1 MDEGLVTID
10 LMKTHLKIET
20 DEDEAFVMTL
30 ISEVSQA
37 ARDFC
42 RTEFDEDSVPGP
54 VSLGIRLKVAFFYEN
69 RDISDRQTYLATD
82 TAWQALLYPYRDLDK
97 MF

>member
-1 MDEGLVTID
+1 MDEGLVTLD

-54 VSLGIRLKVAFFYEN
+54 VSLGVRLKVAFFYEN
-69 RDISDRQTYLATD
+69 RDISDRQAYLATD

>member
-1 MDEGLVTID
+1 MSEGLVTLD
-10 LMKTHLKIET
+10 LTQEHLKIET
-20 DEDEAFVMTL
+20 EEDEAFVMTL

-42 RTEFDEDSVPGP
+42 WTEFDMDSVPAP
-54 VSLGIRLKVAFFYEN
+54 VSLAVRLKVAFFYEN
-69 RDISDRQTYLATD
+69 RDIPDRQAYLATD
-82 TAWQALLYPYRDLDK
+82 TAWKALLYPYKDFDQ

>member
-1 MDEGLVTID
+1 MDEGLVTLD

-54 VSLGIRLKVAFFYEN
+54 VSLGVRLKVAFFYEN
-69 RDISDRQTYLATD
+69 RDISDRQAYLATD

-97 MF
+97 LF

>member
-69 RDISDRQTYLATD
+69 RDISDRQAYLATD

>member
-1 MDEGLVTID
+1 MSEGLVPLD

-20 DEDEAFVMTL
+20 EEDEAFVMTL

-37 ARDFC
+37 ARDYC
-42 RTEFDEDSVPGP
+42 WTEFDIDSVPAP

-69 RDISDRQTYLATD
+69 RDIPDRQTYLAND
-82 TAWQALLYPYRDLDK
+82 MAWKAMLYPYRDLDK

>member
-1 MDEGLVTID
+1 MDEGLVTLD

-69 RDISDRQTYLATD
+69 RDIPDRQAYLATD
-82 TAWQALLYPYRDLDK
+82 TAWQALLYPYRDPDK

>member
-1 MDEGLVTID
+1 MDEGLVTLD

-69 RDISDRQTYLATD
+69 RDISDRQAYLATD

>member
-30 ISEVSQA
+30 VSEVSQA

-69 RDISDRQTYLATD
+69 RDISDRQAYLATD

>member
-1 MDEGLVTID
+1 MSEGLVTLD

-20 DEDEAFVMTL
+20 EEDEDFVETL

-42 RTEFDEDSVPGP
+42 RTEFDTDSVPSP

-69 RDISDRQTYLATD
+69 RDIPDRQSYLATD
-82 TAWQALLYPYRDLDK
+82 LAWQALLYPYRELDN

>member
-1 MDEGLVTID
+1 MSEGLVTLD
-10 LMKTHLKIET
+10 LMKEHLKIET
-20 DEDEAFVMTL
+20 EEDEEFVETL

-42 RTEFDEDSVPGP
+42 WTEFDEDSVPEP

-69 RDISDRQTYLATD
+69 RDISDRPAYLATD
-82 TAWQALLYPYRDLDK
+82 LAWKALLYPYKDLDN

>member
-1 MDEGLVTID
+1 MSEGLVTLD

-20 DEDEAFVMTL
+20 EEEAEFVATL

-37 ARDFC
+37 ARDYC
-42 RTEFDEDSVPGP
+42 RTEFDEDSVPAP

-69 RDISDRQTYLATD
+69 RDIPDRQAYLATD
-82 TAWQALLYPYRDLDK
+82 VAWQALLYPYRDLEK